1 MSMSVLISDKSVP
14 FASVLAGSLRARNA
28 SVALLCGIPEDTVP
42 GRKESADP
50 SALCEIPW
58 NRSSDLSARTVLLE
72 IRNCFGPLDQAVLV
86 FDLPVFA
93 ERLTATAGHAAVI
106 DEYIKGY
113 LLLALEIVSL
123 FVRGKKGRLVFVVRG
138 RQPESRP
145 PAGLAL
151 AVAEAAFIRLA
162 EETAASIAATGLAQ
176 VQSLLV
182 KLEGITDDEAA
193 SWLVEQLFQANAP
206 RSQTRWIKAGTKG
219 LLALI

>member
-42 GRKESADP
+42 GRKESVDP

-145 PAGLAL
+145 PAGLAPRGCSHSSSGPSLTDAKTRKHRIEHVGRGYL
-151 AVAEAAFIRLA
+151 AGNFSQRGECILEILRNGVHREAFLRGP
-162 EETAASIAATGLAQ
+162 ER
-176 VQSLLV
+176 V
-182 KLEGITDDEAA
+182 
-193 SWLVEQLFQANAP
+193 
-206 RSQTRWIKAGTKG
+206 
-219 LLALI
+219 